1 MKLNAD
7 MPMKSRLHALTLG
20 ALVLLASVAPA
31 ADDPP
36 PANTATDTDTTL
48 IGDQA
53 RAAKETVK
61 QNAKQVADAAK
72 EGAQQAATTARQVAK
87 DVASS
92 AREGAQQVAETT
104 RKGARKVK
112 TTVSGEKP
120 PAPPDPAKPATP

>member
-1 MKLNAD
+1 MKHHAD
-7 MPMKSRLHALTLG
+7 KALKSSVPTLALG
-20 ALVLLASVAPA
+20 ALLMLGSGACIAE
-31 ADDPP
+31 DPP
-36 PANTATDTDTTL
+36 PADADPTL

-61 QNAKQVADAAK
+61 QNAKQVADAAR

-87 DVASS
+87 DVSSS

-112 TTVSGEKP
+112 TTVSGDRP
-120 PAPPDPAKPATP
+120 AAPPEADKPATP

>member
-1 MKLNAD
+1 MNPDTDLPFRSCA
-7 MPMKSRLHALTLG
+7 HALALG
-20 ALVLLASVAPA
+20 VLLMLGSVVCV

-36 PANTATDTDTTL
+36 PPDVDADTTL

-61 QNAKQVADAAK
+61 QNAKQVADAAR

-92 AREGAQQVAETT
+92 AKEGAQQVAATT

-112 TTVSGEKP
+112 TTVSGDKP
-120 PAPPDPAKPATP
+120 AAPPEPDKPASP